1 MGRRTP
7 ETQVLNEQLELMMKT
22 DEICE
27 QYSNQSVGLTLRMLK
42 DEDGGPPTT
51 ILIEGSNTALRMLAE
66 LLIAVADESQNDGF
80 AISPFGAGRIHF
92 SKSSEL
98 GVYIHRLSV

>member
-1 MGRRTP
+1 MG
-7 ETQVLNEQLELMMKT
+7 LMMKT

-27 QYSNQSVGLTLRMLK
+27 KYSNQNVGLTLRMIE
-42 DEDGGPPTT
+42 DEDGDPPTT
-51 ILIEGSNTALRMLAE
+51 VLIEGSTLALRMLAE

-80 AISPFGAGRIHF
+80 SISPFGAGRIHF

-98 GVYIHRLSV
+98 GVYIHRLST